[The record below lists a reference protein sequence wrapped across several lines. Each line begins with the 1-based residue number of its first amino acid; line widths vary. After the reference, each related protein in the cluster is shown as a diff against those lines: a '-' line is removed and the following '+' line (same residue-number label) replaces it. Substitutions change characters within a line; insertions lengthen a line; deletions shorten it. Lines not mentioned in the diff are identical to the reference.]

1 MSSNYS
7 AWKTPLSIKPY
18 NSNKK
23 SNKQNIL
30 FGSLNKN
37 QEAELTNIEKEIILK
52 AKIKQTIKLK
62 KELEKELKKIFK
74 LKKKSKKKSN
84 KKN

>member
-7 AWKTPLSIKPY
+7 AWETPLSIKPH

-23 SNKQNIL
+23 SSKRNMLYGTLTIKEE
-30 FGSLNKN
+30 K
-37 QEAELTNIEKEIILK
+37 ELTNIEKEIILK

-74 LKKKSKKKSN
+74 LKKKSKKKD
-84 KKN
+84 